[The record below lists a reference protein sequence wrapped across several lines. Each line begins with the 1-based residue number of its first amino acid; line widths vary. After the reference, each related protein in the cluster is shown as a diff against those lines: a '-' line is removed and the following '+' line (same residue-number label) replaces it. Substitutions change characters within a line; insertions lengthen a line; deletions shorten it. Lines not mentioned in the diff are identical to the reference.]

1 MKLQICILATVLII
15 FNVSPFALA
24 QVDEMEILKKKVQ
37 ELEQALSNV
46 TSELKKIRE
55 ERTKEQQANSLQE
68 GELEPVKLTDIHKGK
83 IEQIEGRLDEVE
95 QHQVEELT
103 RKGQLSAFHADKI
116 KFGGFIDTLFNGR
129 FGYSTPTEG
138 AFDSEVVLQVAA
150 DVTEKLRA
158 VTATFVDFRT
168 NFIDQHSPFRTN
180 NGVSVVVEPKI
191 LFGEYR
197 FKDQLIL
204 KAGRFT
210 APFGIINQEF
220 FSPQLLRHDLPQI
233 VRGFTVFDTLPSGVQ
248 LYGTYPIRDSKVG
261 YNAYAASLSS
271 NTTDVGGGGRLFY
284 SSPNELLTVGVSSQT
299 GERGSQLFSALG
311 SDLKLNWRNFVLRTE
326 YLWSFLDS
334 SNDQNGFYVQP
345 ALKFFKDKLIL
356 FGQID
361 YLNDTLGIFQLVDH
375 DRNPLT
381 PSIAD
386 PFKKF
391 EYTAGINYLPWPF
404 LRNRLEFT
412 WNNYVGSRRKLGSN
426 SRDYFGIQASS
437 TLSF

>member
-1 MKLQICILATVLII
+1 MNLRIATIVACFILFSTV
-15 FNVSPFALA
+15 SFAFA
-24 QVDEMEILKKKVQ
+24 QENEIGALKKRIQ
-37 ELEQALSNV
+37 ELEQSFSNV
-46 TSELKKIRE
+46 TTELKKLRE
-55 ERTKEQQANSLQE
+55 ETTKEKQE
-68 GELEPVKLTDIHKGK
+68 REVEKVELDPVKLTDTYKGK
-83 IEQIEGRLDEVE
+83 IEQIEGRLEEVE
-95 QHQVEELT
+95 QHQVEEIT
-103 RKGQLSAFHADKI
+103 RKGQVSAFHSEKI
-116 KFGGFIDTLFNGR
+116 KFGGFIDALFNGR

-168 NFIDQHSPFRTN
+168 NFINQHSPFRTN

-197 FKDQLIL
+197 FKDWLIL

-220 FSPQLLRHDLPQI
+220 FSPQLLKHDLPQI

-248 LYGTYPIRDSKVG
+248 LYGTYPIKDSKIG

-284 SSPNELLTVGVSSQT
+284 SLPNDLITVGVSSQS

-311 SDLKLNWRNFVLRTE
+311 SDLKLNWRNFVLRSE
-326 YLWSFLDS
+326 YLWSFIDS

-345 ALKFFKDKLIL
+345 ALKFLKDKLIL
-356 FGQID
+356 FGQVD
-361 YLNDTLGIFQLVDH
+361 YLNDTLGIFQLSDH

-391 EYTAGINYLPWPF
+391 EYSLGLNYLPWPF

-412 WNNYVGSRRKLGSN
+412 WNNYIGSRRRLSGSN
-426 SRDYFGIQASS
+426 RDYFGIQASS